1 MTDKKNPC
9 LSTYLSEEQKNLIPK
24 RGDVFTEDDL
34 REKFDVQN
42 TGGIRPSTPNE
53 CIVLITTIP
62 KIPTLEQYSDTVDE
76 NHEYLTYTGSGLG
89 DQKITN
95 RNNAILES
103 HNVGRMMLYFIKR
116 QQNHLEYQ
124 FRVCYES
131 HYSDMERNS
140 NGEGRKVIR
149 FKLRICDD

>member
-1 MTDKKNPC
+1 M
-9 LSTYLSEEQKNLIPK
+9 SEEQKNLIPK

-34 REKFDVQN
+34 YEKFDVQN
-42 TGGIRPSTPNE
+42 TGGIRPSTPNK

-62 KIPTLEQYSDTVDE
+62 KIPTLEQYSDAVDE

-89 DQKITN
+89 NQKITN
-95 RNNAILES
+95 RNKAILES
-103 HNVGRMMLYFIKR
+103 HNAGRMMLYFIKR

-140 NGEGRKVIR
+140 NGEDRKVIR